1 MPEIISPA
9 FELLDINLVK
19 MYQAEGFKIIPWT
32 VNEIQNMQSLMA
44 MGVDGIITDFPD
56 KLIALSTSN

>member
-1 MPEIISPA
+1 
-9 FELLDINLVK
+9 LLDINLVK

-32 VNEIQNMQSLMA
+32 VNEIQDMQRLMS

-56 KLIALSTSN
+56 KLIGLSTSN